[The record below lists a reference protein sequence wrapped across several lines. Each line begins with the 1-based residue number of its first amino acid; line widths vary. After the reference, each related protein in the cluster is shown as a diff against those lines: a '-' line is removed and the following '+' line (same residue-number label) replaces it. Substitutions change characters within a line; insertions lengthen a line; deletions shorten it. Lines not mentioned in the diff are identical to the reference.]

1 MEMHLSELMTWFDHV
16 AWDYIAVIYFL
27 VLWVGYSQ
35 FSKKMAVKS
44 HCLASILHV
53 HRVWW
58 MQRMLK
64 REVRVADAALLAN
77 LERNVNF
84 FASTTMLV
92 IAAILTA
99 LTSKY
104 NFTMFDANEI
114 GNNNSQLKL
123 LMLLG
128 IMVYAFF
135 SFTWSLRQFG
145 FGSVLM
151 GAAPDINQADITG
164 KQRKEY
170 AYSTAQVLDQASHAF
185 NYGLRAYYYALASIT
200 WFIHPVAFMLAT
212 TWVVVVLYRRE
223 FRSKPV
229 EVMVMDIDILK
240 AKAESK
246 VS

>member
-1 MEMHLSELMTWFDHV
+1 LVLPVWLNNPL
-16 AWDYIAVIYFL
+16 WDYVAVLFFL
-27 VLWVGYSQ
+27 LLWIGYSV
-35 FSKKMAVKS
+35 FSKRMATKT

-77 LERNVNF
+77 LERNVSF
-84 FASTTMLV
+84 FASTTMLI
-92 IAAILTA
+92 IAAVLTA
-99 LTSKY
+99 LTSNY
-104 NFTMFDANEI
+104 DFALFDSGAM
-114 GNNNSQLKL
+114 GSQNSKLKL
-123 LMLLG
+123 FMLLG

-145 FGSVLM
+145 FASVLM
-151 GAAPDINQADITG
+151 GAAPDVSQTDITG

-170 AYSTAQVLDQASHAF
+170 AYSTAQVMDQASHAF
-185 NYGLRAYYYALASIT
+185 NHGLRAYYYMLASIT
-200 WFIHPVAFMLAT
+200 WFIHPLAFMVAT

-229 EVMVMDIDILK
+229 DVMVMDIDILK
-240 AKAESK
+240 AKANSK
-246 VS
+246 VR

>member
-1 MEMHLSELMTWFDHV
+1 MINLPLWLNNPV
-16 AWDYIAVIYFL
+16 WDYIAVIYFL
-27 VLWVGYSQ
+27 VLWIGYNI
-35 FSKKMAVKS
+35 FSKRMAVKT

-64 REVRVADAALLAN
+64 REMRVADAALLAN

-92 IAAILTA
+92 IAAVLTA

-104 NFTMFDANEI
+104 NFTMFDSATL
-114 GNNNSQLKL
+114 GGQNSQLKL
-123 LMLLG
+123 LMLLA

-151 GAAPDINQADITG
+151 GAAPDVSQEDITG

-200 WFIHPVAFMLAT
+200 WFIHPVAFMFAT
-212 TWVVVVLYRRE
+212 TWVVGVLYRRE
-223 FRSKPV
+223 FHSKPV
-229 EVMVMDIDILK
+229 DVMVMDIDILK
-240 AKAESK
+240 AKAKNK
-246 VS
+246 VD

>member
-1 MEMHLSELMTWFDHV
+1 VLNIPSWLNHNV
-16 AWDYIAVIYFL
+16 WDYIAVIYFL

-35 FSKKMAVKS
+35 FSKKMAVKT
-44 HCLASILHV
+44 HCLASILHI

-104 NFTMFDANEI
+104 NFVMYESSEI
-114 GNNNSQLKL
+114 GSQHSQLKL

-200 WFIHPVAFMLAT
+200 WFLHPLAFMLAT

-229 EVMVMDIDILK
+229 DVMVMDIDILK
-240 AKAESK
+240 AKEKSK
-246 VS
+246 VG

>member
-1 MEMHLSELMTWFDHV
+1 
-16 AWDYIAVIYFL
+16 
-27 VLWVGYSQ
+27 
-35 FSKKMAVKS
+35 
-44 HCLASILHV
+44 
-53 HRVWW
+53 
-58 MQRMLK
+58 MLK

-92 IAAILTA
+92 IAALLTV

-104 NFTMFDANEI
+104 DFTIFENSGLGSE
-114 GNNNSQLKL
+114 NSQLKL
-123 LMLLG
+123 FTLLA

-151 GAAPDINQADITG
+151 GAAPDVNQTSISA

-200 WFIHPVAFMLAT
+200 WFIHPIAFMFAT

-223 FRSKPV
+223 FHSKPV
-229 EVMVMDIDILK
+229 NVMVMDIDILK
-240 AKAESK
+240 AKEENK
-246 VS
+246 VV

>member
-1 MEMHLSELMTWFDHV
+1 MPDWLNHI
-16 AWDYIAVIYFL
+16 AWDIAAVPYLL
-27 VLWVGYSQ
+27 VLWLGYSQ
-35 FSKKMAVKS
+35 FSKKRAKEV

-64 REVRVADAALLAN
+64 RENRVADSALLAN

-84 FASTTMLV
+84 FASTTMIV

-99 LTSKY
+99 FTS
-104 NFTMFDANEI
+104 NVDFSMLDQSFVTHDLGQA
-114 GNNNSQLKL
+114 KL
-123 LMLLG
+123 LLLLG

-151 GAAPDINQADITG
+151 GAAPDVTQDVTNS
-164 KQRKEY
+164 QRKEY
-170 AYSTAQVLDQASHAF
+170 AYSTAKVLDQAAHAF
-185 NYGLRAYYYALASIT
+185 NYGLRAYYYALASIA
-200 WFIHPVAFMLAT
+200 WFIHPLAFMVAT
-212 TWVVVVLYRRE
+212 TWVVVVLFRRE
-223 FRSKPV
+223 FHSKPV

-240 AKAESK
+240 AKEDSK
-246 VS
+246 VG

>member
-1 MEMHLSELMTWFDHV
+1 MAMT
-16 AWDYIAVIYFL
+16 
-27 VLWVGYSQ
+27 
-35 FSKKMAVKS
+35 S

-64 REVRVADAALLAN
+64 REMRVADAALLAN

-92 IAAILTA
+92 IAALLTV

-104 NFTMFDANEI
+104 DFTIFENSGLGSE
-114 GNNNSQLKL
+114 NSQLKL
-123 LMLLG
+123 FTLLA

-151 GAAPDINQADITG
+151 GAAPDVNQTSISA

-200 WFIHPVAFMLAT
+200 WFIHPIAFMLAT

-223 FRSKPV
+223 FHSKPV
-229 EVMVMDIDILK
+229 DVMVMDIDILK
-240 AKAESK
+240 AKEENK
-246 VS
+246 VV

>member
-1 MEMHLSELMTWFDHV
+1 MHLSELMTWFDHV

-151 GAAPDINQADITG
+151 GAAPDVNQADITG

>member
-1 MEMHLSELMTWFDHV
+1 MVDFPVWINNPI
-16 AWDYIAVIYFL
+16 WDYVAVAYFL
-27 VLWVGYSQ
+27 ALWLGYSI
-35 FSKKMAVKS
+35 FAKRMAVTS

-92 IAAILTA
+92 IAALLTV

-104 NFTMFDANEI
+104 DFSIFENSGLGSE
-114 GNNNSQLKL
+114 NSQLKL
-123 LMLLG
+123 FTLLA

-151 GAAPDINQADITG
+151 GAAPDINQTSISA

-200 WFIHPVAFMLAT
+200 WFIHPIAFMFAT

-223 FRSKPV
+223 FHSKPV
-229 EVMVMDIDILK
+229 NVMVMDIDILK
-240 AKAESK
+240 AKEENK
-246 VS
+246 VV

>member
-1 MEMHLSELMTWFDHV
+1 MDLPVWLNNPI
-16 AWDYIAVIYFL
+16 WDYVAVSYFL
-27 VLWVGYSQ
+27 LIWIGYNT
-35 FSKKMAVKS
+35 FSKRMATKT

-64 REVRVADAALLAN
+64 RENRVADAALLAN

-99 LTSKY
+99 LTSNY
-104 NFTMFDANEI
+104 NFTMFDSGAI
-114 GNNNSQLKL
+114 GNENSQLKL
-123 LMLLG
+123 FMLLA
-128 IMVYAFF
+128 IMAYAFF

-145 FGSVLM
+145 FASVLI
-151 GAAPDINQADITG
+151 GAAPDISQLDITA

-170 AYSTAQVLDQASHAF
+170 AYSTAQVMDQASHAF
-185 NYGLRAYYYALASIT
+185 NYGLRAYYYLLASIT
-200 WFIHPVAFMLAT
+200 WFIHPLAFMLAT
-212 TWVVVVLYRRE
+212 TWVVVILYRRE

-240 AKAESK
+240 AKENNK